1 MICVSRWSSS
11 EFNGCTK
18 RESKATRNSIPRR
31 NQLVIRGVLLMS
43 FLFYSFVFVLTS
55 CFLRGPDLSNWNT
68 DPNRAGYF
76 SGTCVV
82 CVREVGGSKFWPSCL
97 ITFQGSIFVQ
107 AATFFSHFPVI
118 ISFNL
123 EVTLYVQDDYNWCER
138 LHKFIGKNRSHHL

>member
-55 CFLRGPDLSNWNT
+55 CFLRGPDLSN
-68 DPNRAGYF
+68 
-76 SGTCVV
+76 
-82 CVREVGGSKFWPSCL
+82 
-97 ITFQGSIFVQ
+97 
-107 AATFFSHFPVI
+107 
-118 ISFNL
+118 
-123 EVTLYVQDDYNWCER
+123 
-138 LHKFIGKNRSHHL
+138 